1 MLLLLACVTAAGLV
15 DSSSK
20 VQVAAVNILNQ
31 ALSQPESAP
40 WLAGLLSHEQGLL
53 PAAMGLLDHSL
64 PLLRAKAVVSTV
76 LLCRCAWEG
85 SEDVAL
91 SGVVAAR

>member
-1 MLLLLACVTAAGLV
+1 LLPCVTAAGLI

-20 VQVAAVNILNQ
+20 VQVAAVNIFNQ
-31 ALSQPESAP
+31 VLSHPETAP
-40 WLAGLLSHEQGLL
+40 WLGALLAQEQGLL

-64 PLLRAKAVVSTV
+64 PLLRAKAVISTV

-85 SEDVAL
+85 L
-91 SGVVAAR
+91 Q